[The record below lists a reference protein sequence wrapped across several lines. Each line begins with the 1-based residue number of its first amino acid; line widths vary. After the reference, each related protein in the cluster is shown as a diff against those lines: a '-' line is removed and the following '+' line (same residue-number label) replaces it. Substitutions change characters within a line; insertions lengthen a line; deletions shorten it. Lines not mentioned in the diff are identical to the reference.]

1 MFKNDS
7 EVKLSIIT
15 VVFNNREGLCRT
27 LESVKRQTFCDFEQI
42 VIDGGST
49 DGTLEEIK
57 KYESQIANFRWIS
70 EKDNGIYNA
79 MNKGIKMAKGE
90 YCYFLNSDD
99 YIAAP
104 NTLEKI
110 FEKAKDADIIYGNLA
125 IRKGE
130 NLKKVMCFSSKLTRF
145 SFYRSKVAIHHQA
158 SLIKRELF
166 LKHGFYREDIKIISD
181 WIFFFEIV
189 MLHKASTQY
198 VNIIFAVFLSGGV
211 SYRQNDVKN
220 REIQIKQDILSS
232 FFSPQELANYKKR
245 EKKRKHPIRIWV
257 DKIYMRILLI
267 KNISKIR
274 I

>member
-1 MFKNDS
+1 MTP
-7 EVKLSIIT
+7 KLSIIT

-27 LESVKRQTFCDFEQI
+27 LESVKCQTFRDFEQI

-70 EKDNGIYNA
+70 EKDKGIYNA

-99 YIAAP
+99 YIAMP

-130 NLKKVMCFSSKLTRF
+130 KIKSVIKYPKEVSYYTFFIGKRVM
-145 SFYRSKVAIHHQA
+145 HHQA
-158 SLIKRELF
+158 SYIKRDLF
-166 LKHGFYREDIKIISD
+166 EKYGYYRDEIKYVAD
-181 WIFFFEIV
+181 NLFFFETVILRNV
-189 MLHKASTQY
+189 SCQY
-198 VNIIFAVFLSGGV
+198 INRVFSIFLSGGV
-211 SYRQNDVKN
+211 SSVVYSEEDQKAIGNTYKSAIPDLVWKDYEHWKEKNETFISNVK
-220 REIQIKQDILSS
+220 EKL
-232 FFSPQELANYKKR
+232 LKKL
-245 EKKRKHPIRIWV
+245 
-257 DKIYMRILLI
+257 YLI
-267 KNISKIR
+267 KALKNEEI
-274 I
+274 

>member
-49 DGTLEEIK
+49 DGTLEEIQ

-99 YIAAP
+99 CIAVP
-104 NTLEKI
+104 KTLEEI
-110 FEKAKDADIIYGNLA
+110 FEKAKDVDIIYGNLA
-125 IRKGE
+125 ISE
-130 NLKKVMCFSSKLTRF
+130 NNKPFRIVKFKKHICFADAYNNG
-145 SFYRSKVAIHHQA
+145 SFVHHQA
-158 SLIKRELF
+158 SFIRRKLF
-166 LKHGFYREDIKIISD
+166 EKHGLYREDVKAISD
-181 WIFFFEIV
+181 WIFFYETIV
-189 MLHKASTQY
+189 LEGTTTQY
-198 VNIIFAVFLSGGV
+198 VNRVFSLFEKAGLSLQTDEK
-211 SYRQNDVKN
+211 YIRT
-220 REIQIKQDILSS
+220 EILKKTVPLLLRTELSKTKQ
-232 FFSPQELANYKKR
+232 KKYTLLN
-245 EKKRKHPIRIWV
+245 
-257 DKIYMRILLI
+257 KIYSRFLLVIFKI
-267 KNISKIR
+267 KGEI
-274 I
+274 